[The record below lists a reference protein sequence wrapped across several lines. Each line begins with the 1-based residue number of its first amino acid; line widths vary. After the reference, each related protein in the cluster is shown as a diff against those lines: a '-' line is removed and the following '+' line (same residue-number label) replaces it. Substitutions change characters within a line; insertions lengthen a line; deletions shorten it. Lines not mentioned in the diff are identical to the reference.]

1 MPENFEIDEKG
12 QLKVKKELDRE
23 TKDTYALNIGAKNK
37 NGDIIEDQT
46 LVYTE
51 NKFIKIIYII

>member
-51 NKFIKIIYII
+51 K